1 LGSEDLNNMRELTVQ
16 DNIRKYRLQRNQYTI
31 SLMNEGLRAGLLTSQ
46 EIMCIQ
52 NNILQI
58 LQELITKYTK
68 GESTSVTTETAE
80 SILTSIMYAADAYLF
95 GLEEPEKAITYL
107 KTIDVRQIYE
117 RGVEE
122 VGQCLEESKQLYKEI
137 TANKLEV
144 PVDAYNLT
152 IDESL
157 PLFLRKYGIIFDA
170 HNTMASIDYPLAI
183 DDMRLQGVFYIKEY
197 LKRLKQENEFCAKFN
212 QQELLDLLVH
222 FGRECRF
229 NYRIELFNIYEII
242 LNNAIFSI
250 LSGGDAD
257 GIRVSQSQY
266 KRLERKFIN
275 LTEQQ
280 IRTVIF
286 DAMGRLQ
293 QELSINSQLKEYMDG
308 YKEDLVHR
316 VANAAKH
323 NSLQTII
330 ITEKEVGAKS
340 IVIDFNVEEKM
351 SDVQLRRVLHEIM
364 ACEGKELKVKLILSS
379 FHSFHDYLDML
390 ESDCL
395 YGDEYDAL
403 FHGFGDMELAI
414 LAKIVFYEELRSQ
427 SQDLLSI
434 LLLENEYPMEW
445 QMKFSLW
452 LMGVSRERLQAVEKN
467 MDELDYEQMKF
478 Y

>member
-1 LGSEDLNNMRELTVQ
+1 
-16 DNIRKYRLQRNQYTI
+16 
-31 SLMNEGLRAGLLTSQ
+31 MNEGLRAGLLTSQ
-46 EIMCIQ
+46 EMMRIQ
-52 NNILQI
+52 NAFMQI
-58 LQELITKYTK
+58 LQELIKKYTQ

-95 GLEEPEKAITYL
+95 SLEEPEKAITYL

-117 RGVEE
+117 RGVEK
-122 VGQCLEESKQLYKEI
+122 VSQCFEETKQLFKEI

-144 PVDAYNLT
+144 PVDAYNMT

-157 PLFLRKYGIIFDA
+157 PVFLRKYGIIFDA
-170 HNTMASIDYPLAI
+170 HNTMASIDYPLAL
-183 DDMRLQGVFYIKEY
+183 DDMRLQGVFYMKQY
-197 LKRLKQENEFCAKFN
+197 LERLKLETKFCALFD

-222 FGRECRF
+222 YGRECRF
-229 NYRIELFNIYEII
+229 NYRIELFNIYELM

-257 GIRVSQSQY
+257 EIRISEGQY
-266 KRLERKFIN
+266 KRLEQQFMS
-275 LTEQQ
+275 LTEPQ
-280 IRTVIF
+280 IRSVIS

-293 QELSINSQLKEYMDG
+293 QELPINSQLKEYMDG
-308 YKEDLVHR
+308 YKEDLAKR

-323 NSLQTII
+323 NNLRTVI
-330 ITEKEVGAKS
+330 ITEREGGAKS
-340 IVIDFNVEEKM
+340 IVILFNEKDRM
-351 SDVQLRRVLHEIM
+351 SDVQLRRLLHEIL
-364 ACEGKELKVKLILSS
+364 ACERKEDKVKLILSS

-403 FHGFGDMELAI
+403 FHAFGDMELAI
-414 LAKIVFYEELRSQ
+414 LAKIVFYEELRSETL
-427 SQDLLSI
+427 DLPSI

-445 QMKFSLW
+445 QMRFVQCLQG
-452 LMGVSRERLQAVEKN
+452 MSRERLQAFEKY
-467 MDELDYEQMKF
+467 MDEMDYEQMKF